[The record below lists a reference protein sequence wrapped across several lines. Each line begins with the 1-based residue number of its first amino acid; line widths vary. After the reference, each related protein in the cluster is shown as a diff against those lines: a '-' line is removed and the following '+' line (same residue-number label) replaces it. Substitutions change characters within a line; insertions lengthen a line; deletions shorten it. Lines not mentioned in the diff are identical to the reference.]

1 MIDFC
6 ERTQTRLREEGL
18 KSQLTQ
24 RPRGAGEERR
34 GGSDVVEK
42 PVAVANSG
50 QWPSGVQRVHSGL
63 VLLVV
68 VVVSCSVARCGAC
81 CPAPLAPA
89 EWNPPD
95 TVLCCFYSWNRL
107 VARSICESDIT
118 LTLDQLKLIRWRML
132 YLRGKGWY
140 RCLQEKHQMWAVSI
154 ILQHQNKIRQ
164 RNLPRF
170 NVWSTSQWWRPQL

>member
-1 MIDFC
+1 MRGVLSEHPKEIAV
-6 ERTQTRLREEGL
+6 LL
-18 KSQLTQ
+18 KVAQGGSQLTQ
-24 RPRGAGEERR
+24 RPGGAGEERR

-89 EWNPPD
+89 E
-95 TVLCCFYSWNRL
+95 
-107 VARSICESDIT
+107 
-118 LTLDQLKLIRWRML
+118 
-132 YLRGKGWY
+132 
-140 RCLQEKHQMWAVSI
+140 
-154 ILQHQNKIRQ
+154 
-164 RNLPRF
+164 
-170 NVWSTSQWWRPQL
+170 